1 LGQMDRLADD
11 GWSDARECRPRD
23 RVGSRRAYPQI
34 SAHIYI
40 YIHQACVRAYARR
53 EMFRNADKLA
63 RALAKMPAAASTSV
77 NPNSGRIRAPEFSKR
92 VVAELRKAAI
102 ASGHE
107 WPWDRAPGVQKTVER
122 PGKGHKH
129 EREKPAREA
138 KIAEAL
144 KKQPEL
150 IAAYKARLKSKA
162 KGADKVW
169 DDFSLTKKEMTLKI
183 RMQDVTGR

>member
-1 LGQMDRLADD
+1 
-11 GWSDARECRPRD
+11 
-23 RVGSRRAYPQI
+23 
-34 SAHIYI
+34 
-40 YIHQACVRAYARR
+40 
-53 EMFRNADKLA
+53 
-63 RALAKMPAAASTSV
+63 
-77 NPNSGRIRAPEFSKR
+77 
-92 VVAELRKAAI
+92 
-102 ASGHE
+102 
-107 WPWDRAPGVQKTVER
+107 VQKTVER

-169 DDFSLTKKEMTLKI
+169 DDFSLTKKELTLKI

>member
-1 LGQMDRLADD
+1 MMHGSTPTEPTDDRPT
-11 GWSDARECRPRD
+11 RECRPRD
-23 RVGSRRAYPQI
+23 RVGPSRTRRRRLLLKPPRPGARAR
-34 SAHIYI
+34 SS
-40 YIHQACVRAYARR
+40 R

-63 RALAKMPAAASTSV
+63 RALAKMPAAANTSV

-102 ASGHE
+102 ASGRD

-162 KGADKVW
+162 KGVDKVW

>member
-1 LGQMDRLADD
+1 MD
-11 GWSDARECRPRD
+11 GWTLTEPTTEPTTDDDARARELD
-23 RVGSRRAYPQI
+23 RRTRASVKPPDPNRTGRG
-34 SAHIYI
+34 
-40 YIHQACVRAYARR
+40 VRVSERGG
-53 EMFRNADKLA
+53 MFRNADKLA
-63 RALAKMPAAASTSV
+63 RALAKMPAAANTSV

-102 ASGHE
+102 ASGRE